1 MSEIQKEHPNN
12 QMKCGDSKKQPEV
25 GDTVRLS
32 DGTVCVVIEMSPDK
46 TVYKGAVLKEKNNGF
61 ELEGSKTVTFGRDK
75 IASTREN
82 EDLRL
87 KIETV
92 QHSAHERTTL
102 TSELRGSLETYTMS
116 KTLYAEKSIES
127 RENESHHKR
136 KEDKHTH
143 NMSVSVITNGN
154 IDGYIKGGNSHETI
168 ISGETAD
175 GVLFTAH
182 SIGENI
188 SRSTIESRVND
199 RVESADLTHEKA
211 DESAALSEINEALN
225 DPCSSAVIEVSGGV
239 VLNKSDFGRKDDAQ
253 GKTEI
258 DFESG
263 AGDRS
268 GADPS
273 DHSLSLDEI
282 LEQTGGIADDSP
294 LNSISYDESEIDGD
308 FDPEL
313 TLI

>member
-12 QMKCGDSKKQPEV
+12 QMKCGDSKKQLEV

-87 KIETV
+87 K
-92 QHSAHERTTL
+92 L
-102 TSELRGSLETYTMS
+102 TSELRDSLETYTMS

-136 KEDKHTH
+136 KENKHTH
-143 NMSVSVITNGN
+143 NMSISVITNGD

-239 VLNKSDFGRKDDAQ
+239 VLNKRDFGREDDAQ

-282 LEQTGGIADDSP
+282 LEQTGGIANDSP
-294 LNSISYDESEIDGD
+294 LNSISYDESEIDDG

>member
-12 QMKCGDSKKQPEV
+12 QMKYGDSKKQPEV

-87 KIETV
+87 K
-92 QHSAHERTTL
+92 
-102 TSELRGSLETYTMS
+102 
-116 KTLYAEKSIES
+116 
-127 RENESHHKR
+127 NESHHKR
-136 KEDKHTH
+136 KENKHTH
-143 NMSVSVITNGN
+143 NMSVSVITNGD

-239 VLNKSDFGRKDDAQ
+239 VLNKSDFGHEDDAQ

-263 AGDRS
+263 ADERS

-294 LNSISYDESEIDGD
+294 LNSISYDESEIDGG

>member
-1 MSEIQKEHPNN
+1 
-12 QMKCGDSKKQPEV
+12 
-25 GDTVRLS
+25 
-32 DGTVCVVIEMSPDK
+32 
-46 TVYKGAVLKEKNNGF
+46 
-61 ELEGSKTVTFGRDK
+61 
-75 IASTREN
+75 
-82 EDLRL
+82 
-87 KIETV
+87 
-92 QHSAHERTTL
+92 
-102 TSELRGSLETYTMS
+102 MS

-136 KEDKHTH
+136 KENKHTH
-143 NMSVSVITNGN
+143 NMSVSVITNGD

-239 VLNKSDFGRKDDAQ
+239 VLNKSDFGHEDDVQ

-294 LNSISYDESEIDGD
+294 LNSISYNESEIDDD

>member
-12 QMKCGDSKKQPEV
+12 QMKYGDSKKQPEV
-25 GDTVRLS
+25 GDTVRIS

-87 KIETV
+87 K
-92 QHSAHERTTL
+92 
-102 TSELRGSLETYTMS
+102 
-116 KTLYAEKSIES
+116 

-136 KEDKHTH
+136 KENKHTH
-143 NMSVSVITNGN
+143 NMSVSVITNGD

-239 VLNKSDFGRKDDAQ
+239 VLNKSDFGHEDDAQ

-294 LNSISYDESEIDGD
+294 LNSISYNESEIDDD

>member
-12 QMKCGDSKKQPEV
+12 QMKYGDSKKQPEV

-92 QHSAHERTTL
+92 QHSVHERTTL
-102 TSELRGSLETYTMS
+102 TSELRDSLETYTMS

-136 KEDKHTH
+136 KENKHTH
-143 NMSVSVITNGN
+143 NMSVSVITNGD

-188 SRSTIESRVND
+188 W
-199 RVESADLTHEKA
+199 
-211 DESAALSEINEALN
+211 
-225 DPCSSAVIEVSGGV
+225 
-239 VLNKSDFGRKDDAQ
+239 RK
-253 GKTEI
+253 G
-258 DFESG
+258 
-263 AGDRS
+263 
-268 GADPS
+268 
-273 DHSLSLDEI
+273 
-282 LEQTGGIADDSP
+282 
-294 LNSISYDESEIDGD
+294 
-308 FDPEL
+308 
-313 TLI
+313 

>member
-12 QMKCGDSKKQPEV
+12 QMKYGDSKKQPEV

-92 QHSAHERTTL
+92 QHSVHE
-102 TSELRGSLETYTMS
+102 
-116 KTLYAEKSIES
+116 YAEKSIES

-136 KEDKHTH
+136 KENKHTH
-143 NMSVSVITNGN
+143 NMSVSVITNGD

-239 VLNKSDFGRKDDAQ
+239 VLNKSDFGHEDDAQ

-263 AGDRS
+263 ADERS

-294 LNSISYDESEIDGD
+294 LNSISYNESEIDDD

>member
-12 QMKCGDSKKQPEV
+12 QMKYGDSKKQPEV

-87 KIETV
+87 N
-92 QHSAHERTTL
+92 
-102 TSELRGSLETYTMS
+102 
-116 KTLYAEKSIES
+116 LYAEKSIES

-136 KEDKHTH
+136 KENKHTH
-143 NMSVSVITNGN
+143 NMSVSVITNGD

-168 ISGETAD
+168 ISGKTAD

-294 LNSISYDESEIDGD
+294 LNSISYNEPEIDDD